1 MNRVPTRTILAYFT
15 PMLIG
20 ITLISLFPI
29 AYNVYVSLT
38 NRSLFHFQHFQFIGL
53 ANYRTL
59 FSSLNGDFFIVLT
72 KSFLFVAICIPLFL
86 LFGMLTALAVNH
98 PLTRWKAFWRVALI
112 VPWAVPSYI
121 TAFIWKFFFNEQFGT
136 LNQLLRAV
144 FGPHAGL
151 PWLSDPNWAFGSI
164 VIANVWMSYPF
175 FMVVLLGALQS
186 VPTDLLEAA
195 AIDGANAWQRFWRVT
210 LPLLRPAILPAAVL
224 SAILTFQVLN
234 TGYLITEGG
243 PFTSALQPG
252 ATEFVMIYAFR
263 QAFQLFRFGYIAA
276 FAVVMFA
283 LLFFVTTA
291 SLRYTRLVAEEAR

>member
-1 MNRVPTRTILAYFT
+1 MNRVPRRVVLAYFA
-15 PMLIG
+15 PMLVG

-29 AYNVYVSLT
+29 LYNVYISLT
-38 NRSLFHFQHFQFIGL
+38 NRSLYHFRHFQFIGL
-53 ANYRTL
+53 VNYQGL
-59 FSSLNGDFFIVLT
+59 FGSFNADFFIVLF
-72 KSFLFVAICIPLFL
+72 KSLLFVAICIPLFL
-86 LFGMLTALAVNH
+86 VFGMLTALAVNH
-98 PLTRWKAFWRVALI
+98 PVTRWKPFWRVALI

-136 LNQLLRAV
+136 LNQLLRVV

-151 PWLSDPNWAFGSI
+151 PWLSEPNWAFGSI

-186 VPTDLLEAA
+186 IPLELLEAA

-243 PFTSALQPG
+243 PFTSPLKPG

-263 QAFQLFRFGYIAA
+263 EAFQLFRFGYIAA

-283 LLFFVTTA
+283 LLFGTTLF
-291 SLRYTRLVAEEAR
+291 SLRFTGLVEEQAR

>member
-1 MNRVPTRTILAYFT
+1 MNRVSRRVVLAYFA
-15 PMLIG
+15 PMLVG

-29 AYNVYVSLT
+29 LYNLYVSLT
-38 NRSLFHFQHFQFIGL
+38 NRSLYHFRHFSFIGL
-53 ANYRTL
+53 ANYQSL
-59 FSSLNGDFFIVLT
+59 FSSLNADFFIVLF
-72 KSFLFVAICIPLFL
+72 KSVLFVAFCIPLFL
-86 LFGMLTALAVNH
+86 VFGMLTALAVNH

-136 LNQLLRAV
+136 LNQLLRV
-144 FGPHAGL
+144 VLGPHAGL

-186 VPTDLLEAA
+186 IPAELLEAA
-195 AIDGANAWQRFWRVT
+195 AIDGANAWNRFWRVT

-243 PFTSALQPG
+243 PFTSPLKPG

-263 QAFQLFRFGYIAA
+263 EAFQLFRFGYIAA

-283 LLFFVTTA
+283 LLFGTTLF
-291 SLRYTRLVAEEAR
+291 SLRFTGLVEEQAR

>member
-1 MNRVPTRTILAYFT
+1 MNRVPTLTILAYFT
-15 PMLIG
+15 PMMIG
-20 ITLISLFPI
+20 ISLISLFPI

-38 NRSLFHFQHFQFIGL
+38 NRSLFHFQHFQFVGL

-136 LNQLLRAV
+136 LNQLLRAA

-151 PWLSDPNWAFGSI
+151 PWLSDPNCAFASI

-175 FMVVLLGALQS
+175 FMVGLLGALQS

-195 AIDGANAWQRFWRVT
+195 AIDG
-210 LPLLRPAILPAAVL
+210 
-224 SAILTFQVLN
+224 
-234 TGYLITEGG
+234 
-243 PFTSALQPG
+243 
-252 ATEFVMIYAFR
+252 
-263 QAFQLFRFGYIAA
+263 
-276 FAVVMFA
+276 
-283 LLFFVTTA
+283 
-291 SLRYTRLVAEEAR
+291 

>member
-1 MNRVPTRTILAYFT
+1 MNKVPARVILAYFS
-15 PMLIG
+15 PMVVG

-29 AYNVYVSLT
+29 AYNVYVSVT
-38 NRSLFHFQHFQFIGL
+38 NRSLFHFRQFQFIGL

-59 FSSLNGDFFIVLT
+59 FSSLNGDFFIVLS

-86 LFGMLTALAVNH
+86 LFGMITALAVNH

-136 LNQLLRAV
+136 LNQLIRAV
-144 FGPHAGL
+144 FGQKAGL

-186 VPTDLLEAA
+186 VPSDLMEAA

-283 LLFFVTTA
+283 LLFAVTMF
-291 SLRYTRLVAEEAR
+291 SLRFTRLVAEEAR

>member
-1 MNRVPTRTILAYFT
+1 MNKVPARVILAYFS

-38 NRSLFHFQHFQFIGL
+38 NRSLFHFRQFQFIGL

-86 LFGMLTALAVNH
+86 LFGMITALAVNH

-136 LNQLLRAV
+136 LNQLLRAA

>member
-1 MNRVPTRTILAYFT
+1 MNRVPARTVLAYFI

-20 ITLISLFPI
+20 ISLISLFPI
-29 AYNVYVSLT
+29 IYNLYISLT
-38 NRSLFHFQHFQFIGL
+38 NQSLYHFRHFKFIGL
-53 ANYRTL
+53 ANYQSL
-59 FSSLNGDFFIVLT
+59 FSSLNGDFFIVLF
-72 KSFLFVAICIPLFL
+72 KSVLFVGLCIPLFL
-86 LFGMLTALAVNH
+86 AFGMLTALAVNH

-136 LNQLLRAV
+136 LNQLLRV
-144 FGPHAGL
+144 VLGPHAGL

-186 VPTDLLEAA
+186 IPAELLEAA
-195 AIDGANAWQRFWRVT
+195 AIDGANAWNRFWRVT

-243 PFTSALQPG
+243 PFTSPLKPG

-263 QAFQLFRFGYIAA
+263 EAFQLFRFGYIAA

-283 LLFFVTTA
+283 LLFGTTLF
-291 SLRYTRLVAEEAR
+291 SLRFTGLVEEQAR

>member
-1 MNRVPTRTILAYFT
+1 MNRVPRHVVLAYFA
-15 PMLIG
+15 PMLVG

-29 AYNVYVSLT
+29 LYNLYVSLT
-38 NRSLFHFQHFQFIGL
+38 NRSLYHFRHFQFIGL
-53 ANYRTL
+53 ANYQSL
-59 FSSLNGDFFIVLT
+59 FSSLNADFFIVLF
-72 KSFLFVAICIPLFL
+72 KSVLFVAICIPLFL
-86 LFGMLTALAVNH
+86 VFGMLTALAVNH

-136 LNQLLRAV
+136 LNQLLRIP
-144 FGPHAGL
+144 FGPKAGL
-151 PWLSDPNWAFGSI
+151 PWLSDPSWAFGSI

-186 VPTDLLEAA
+186 IPLELLEAA
-195 AIDGANAWQRFWRVT
+195 AIDGANAWNRFWRVT
-210 LPLLRPAILPAAVL
+210 LPLLRPAVLPAAVL

-243 PFTSALQPG
+243 PFTSPLKPG

-263 QAFQLFRFGYIAA
+263 EAFQLFRFGYIAA

-283 LLFFVTTA
+283 LLFGTTLF
-291 SLRYTRLVAEEAR
+291 SLRFTGLVEEQAR

>member
-1 MNRVPTRTILAYFT
+1 MNKVPARVILAYFS

-38 NRSLFHFQHFQFIGL
+38 NRSLFHFRQFQFIGL

-86 LFGMLTALAVNH
+86 LFGMITALAVNH

-136 LNQLLRAV
+136 LNQLLRAA
-144 FGPHAGL
+144 FGQHAGL

-291 SLRYTRLVAEEAR
+291 SLRYTRLVADEAR